1 MGLFDFASG
10 IGNKIFGGNDNPA
23 EKIAENIEAAQLGI
37 ENLNIDYNEGIV
49 TISGDAPTPEVAEK
63 AILIAG
69 NIEGVNQVVNN
80 TNQQQLES
88 EQVEYYL
95 IQSGDTLSKIAKAY
109 YGDAQAYNQIFE
121 ANREVIQDPDKIFV
135 GQKIRIPQ
143 LA

>member
-37 ENLNIDYNEGIV
+37 ENLSIDFNEGIV

>member
-10 IGNKIFGGNDNPA
+10 IGNKIFGGSDDPA

-37 ENLNIDYNEGIV
+37 ENLSVDFNKGVV
-49 TISGDAPTPEVAEK
+49 TISGDAPTPEVVEK

-69 NIEGVNQVVNN
+69 NIEGVSEVINN
-80 TNQQQLES
+80 TNQQQLET

-95 IQSGDTLSKIAKAY
+95 IQSGDTLSKIAKTY
-109 YGDAQAYNQIFE
+109 YGDAMAYNQIFD

>member
-49 TISGDAPTPEVAEK
+49 TISGDAATPEVAEK

-109 YGDAQAYNQIFE
+109 YGDSQAYNQIFE

>member
-49 TISGDAPTPEVAEK
+49 TISGDAATPEVAEK